1 MYNQV
6 TDRYNYISINC
17 FLLPI
22 ISSFYNKC
30 FLFEIQC
37 SILFL
42 VGLTYHISVR
52 KLEKLTPG
60 IRIIRYL
67 DMFVVH
73 TVTSYIF
80 YFTLYYNIYSLIST
94 LCLLGLVT
102 FYYFFIEQFIH
113 SYIHI
118 LGSTAIFSAIQSCK
132 ENNETCHM
140 C

>member
-1 MYNQV
+1 MYNEV

-17 FLLPI
+17 FFLPI

-30 FLFEIQC
+30 FLFQIQC

-42 VGLTYHISVR
+42 VGLTYHVSVR
-52 KLEKLTPG
+52 KFKKITPG
-60 IRIIRYL
+60 IKFIRYL

-80 YFTLYYNIYSLIST
+80 YYSLYLNIYSIIST
-94 LCLLGLVT
+94 LCLIWLVT
-102 FYYFFIEQFIH
+102 FYYLYNEQFSH

-118 LGSTAIFSAIQSCK
+118 LGSTAIFNAIQSCK
-132 ENNETCHM
+132 DNIDTCHM